1 MENVNQI
8 ISLMKRIESD
18 KNLKDK
24 IVKEMMKAYNE
35 KREPKFINL

>member
-8 ISLMKRIESD
+8 IALMNRIESD

-24 IVKEMMKAYNE
+24 IVEEMMKAYTE